1 MSNLL
6 FMEVD
11 VSTFCSQAADILH
24 LIGWF
29 LFIFKI
35 AIPIIIIAYG
45 MFDLGKAVTA
55 AKDDEI
61 KTATKR
67 LMYRAIAGVAIFFV
81 PTIVLWLFSL
91 INGYDPTELS
101 NYNVCKA
108 CILTPWDDSNCK
120 STAGK

>member
-1 MSNLL
+1 MINLL
-6 FMEVD
+6 VGS
-11 VSTFCSQAADILH
+11 VSFSGFCGQAADILQ

-81 PTIVLWLFSL
+81 PTIVLWLFGL
-91 INGYDPTELS
+91 IN
-101 NYNVCKA
+101 NYKTADENSGFGVCRT
-108 CILTPWDDSNCK
+108 CVLTPW
-120 STAGK
+120 STDC

>member
-11 VSTFCSQAADILH
+11 VSTFCSQASDILQFV
-24 LIGWF
+24 GWVLTF
-29 LFIFKI
+29 FKI

-81 PTIVLWLFSL
+81 PTSVLWLFGL
-91 INGYDPTELS
+91 IN
-101 NYNVCKA
+101 NYKTADENSGFGVCRT
-108 CILTPWDDSNCK
+108 CVLTPW
-120 STAGK
+120 STDC